1 MAEKVDKIM
10 EFVLEQREV
19 GRRVCELLEKDKFSS
34 EQYVLQWIKQKKKP
48 EYCWKN
54 RGGLRGW

>member
-1 MAEKVDKIM
+1 MM

-19 GRRVCELLEKDKFSS
+19 GRIICEMLEKKKFSS
-34 EQYVLQWIKQKKKP
+34 EQCVLKWITGKREP
-48 EYCWKN
+48 ECSWKN